1 MKILLKDGRVIDPA
15 IGRDETASVLIVDG
29 KIEQVA
35 GAGEF
40 SGLKDAELVDC
51 KGKIVAPGLCDI
63 HVHLREPGFEWKET
77 VETGSQA
84 AVAGGFTTVC
94 CMPNTNPA
102 IDRAPVVKHI
112 REAAERAGLCNVFP
126 IGAITVGRK
135 SKELAPYCELKEAGC
150 VAFSDDGAPVSDAN
164 LMRRALE
171 YNKMTGCV
179 LTVHEEEETLAVGA
193 VMNESELSVAMG
205 LRGMPGAAED
215 ILIARDIE
223 LSRLTGGRVHFQHVS
238 TARGAL
244 LIKRAK
250 EDGIP
255 VTAETASHYLIL
267 DESAVAGY
275 NTQAKVSMP
284 LRSNSDREAILR
296 AVQSGIIDCIA
307 SDHAPHENDS
317 KRIEF
322 DKASF
327 GFIGLQSTLPTLMSF
342 VRSNALALPKV
353 IELLTTAPAKCL
365 NLPLPALARG
375 AVADIVVIDPER
387 SVTYD
392 ASYIRSKS
400 KNTPLLGN
408 TFTGV
413 AVRTYFRGREVFNL
427 DTFLKGVAS

>member
-1 MKILLKDGRVIDPA
+1 MKILLKEGRVIDPA
-15 IGRDETASVLIVDG
+15 SGRDETASVLIIDG
-29 KIEQVA
+29 KIELV
-35 GAGEF
+35 GAPGEF
-40 SGLKDAELVDC
+40 SGVTDTEVVDC
-51 KGKIVAPGLCDI
+51 EGKIVAPGLCDI
-63 HVHLREPGFEWKET
+63 HVHFREPGFEWKET
-77 VETGSQA
+77 VQTGSQA

-94 CMPNTNPA
+94 CMPNTNPT
-102 IDRAPVVKHI
+102 IDKAPVVKHI
-112 REAAERAGLCNVFP
+112 LDAAKRVGICNVHP

-135 SKELAPYCELKEAGC
+135 SQELAPYIELKEAGC
-150 VAFSDDGAPVSDAN
+150 VAFSDDGAPVSNAN

-179 LTVHEEEETLAVGA
+179 LTVHEEEETLTAGA

-205 LRGMPGAAED
+205 LKGFTGAAED

-223 LSRLTGGRVHFQHVS
+223 LARLTGGRVHFQHVS
-238 TARGAL
+238 TGRGAL
-244 LIKRAK
+244 LIRRAK
-250 EDGIP
+250 EDGIN

-284 LRSNSDREAILR
+284 LRSPADREAILA
-296 AVQSGIIDCIA
+296 AVKEGVIDCIA

-327 GFIGLQSTLPTLMSF
+327 GFIGLQSTLPVMMEF
-342 VRSNALALPKV
+342 VRSGTLTLPKV
-353 IELLTTAPAKCL
+353 IDLLTAAPARCM
-365 NLPLPALARG
+365 NLRSPSLARG

-392 ASYIRSKS
+392 AAYIRSKS
-400 KNTPLLGN
+400 KNSPLLGR
-408 TFTGV
+408 TLTGV
-413 AVRTYFRGREVFNL
+413 AVRTYYRGREVYNL
-427 DTFLKGVAS
+427 DRKLESNR